1 MAEINGKGFKQLG
14 WESLW
19 QEEIEKLSQL
29 LHDPNEIVKERQYC
43 QKYKIF
49 LMKWVF
55 ESGKSVIVHFES
67 IEEVL
72 ASSITKPN

>member
-29 LHDPNEIVKERQYC
+29 LHDPNEIVKERQYEMG
-43 QKYKIF
+43 F
-49 LMKWVF
+49 
-55 ESGKSVIVHFES
+55 
-67 IEEVL
+67 
-72 ASSITKPN
+72 